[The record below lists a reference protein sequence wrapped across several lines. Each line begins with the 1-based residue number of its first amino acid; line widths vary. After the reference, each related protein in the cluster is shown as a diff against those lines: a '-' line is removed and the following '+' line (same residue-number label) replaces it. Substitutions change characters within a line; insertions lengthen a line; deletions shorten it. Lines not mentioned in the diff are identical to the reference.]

1 LWILVTSKTIVGV
14 FSGTLL
20 GGLDVKDLDEE
31 AEGQKENVEK
41 EV

>member
-1 LWILVTSKTIVGV
+1 MVGV

-20 GGLDVKDLDEE
+20 VGPDVKDLDREE
-31 AEGQKENVEK
+31 EERKNIVEK

>member
-1 LWILVTSKTIVGV
+1 MGV

-20 GGLDVKDLDEE
+20 GGQDGKDLDGEDE
-31 AEGQKENVEK
+31 DRKGNVEK